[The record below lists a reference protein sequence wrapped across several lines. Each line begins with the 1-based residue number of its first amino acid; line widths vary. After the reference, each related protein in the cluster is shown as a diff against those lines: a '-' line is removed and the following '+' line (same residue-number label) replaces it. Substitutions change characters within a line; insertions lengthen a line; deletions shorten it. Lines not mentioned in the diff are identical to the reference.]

1 MFLTQSIF
9 KNYNKFYFS
18 KRGNLAKVYLKFT
31 YSNIII
37 SLTDYKD
44 KLIACHTSGSSGV
57 VGTRRRKTAPQA
69 IEIIVKK
76 LFPYFIL
83 FKIKTV
89 ELILRQRVNSATHYL
104 IKELSYY
111 GLRIS
116 ALRRRTIIAHNGV
129 RGRKIP
135 RK

>member
-44 KLIACHTSGSSGV
+44 KLIACHTSGSLV
-57 VGTRRRKTAPQA
+57 LLAL
-69 IEIIVKK
+69 EDVKLLHK
-76 LFPYFIL
+76 LLKLLLKNYF
-83 FKIKTV
+83 
-89 ELILRQRVNSATHYL
+89 LIYSF
-104 IKELSYY
+104 
-111 GLRIS
+111 
-116 ALRRRTIIAHNGV
+116 
-129 RGRKIP
+129 
-135 RK
+135 